1 MIFFLDID
9 GVMVHANLHR
19 LVEQAT
25 DGFYIF
31 SSTAVETFNTIF
43 IAKEDQIILSSS
55 HRFRYTIAEWKKIFL
70 DRDIRIGSLK
80 LLDDVKQHLNH
91 RFTRKDQVLGQIVRQ
106 GLQTEEIIIIDDD
119 KSLNELPQAL
129 KSRLVLTSS
138 YIGLTEKDL
147 PKLKTILNR

>member
-9 GVMVHANLHR
+9 GVMVHANPYRH
-19 LVEQAT
+19 VEQAA
-25 DGFYIF
+25 DGFYVF
-31 SSTAVETFNTIF
+31 SRAAVETFNTIF
-43 IAKEDQIILSSS
+43 IAKEDQVILSTS
-55 HRFRYTIAEWKKIFL
+55 HRFRYSIVEWKKIFL
-70 DRDIRIGSLK
+70 DRDIRIDSLS
-80 LLDDVKQHLNH
+80 LLDNVKQHLNH

-119 KSLNELPQAL
+119 KSLNDLPQAL